1 MERYASEYDIPKYDI
16 EIITSSK
23 NLADLFE
30 KTTALCGKPKKVSN
44 WIMVETMYLVKEKNI
59 DISDISFS
67 PENLAKLIGLVES
80 RAINGNVAKEVF
92 AKIFDED
99 IDPEVYVKENGL
111 MSVNDEGELRSVI
124 EKVIADNP
132 KSVEDINSGKLKAM
146 GFLVG
151 LTMKEMKGKADPAAV
166 NAILKE
172 ILGI

>member
-1 MERYASEYDIPKYDI
+1 MRLEHEFPPLYNENSRILILGSFPSVKSRETQFYYGHPQNRFY
-16 EIITSSK
+16 
-23 NLADLFE
+23 
-30 KTTALCGKPKKVSN
+30 KV
-44 WIMVETMYLVKEKNI
+44 L
-59 DISDISFS
+59 
-67 PENLAKLIGLVES
+67 
-80 RAINGNVAKEVF
+80 

-151 LTMKEMKGKADPAAV
+151 QTMKEMKGKADPAAV